1 MSPFVILFIGMVVV
15 VGGILG
21 LRLHAFL
28 ALVAGALTVALLTP
42 FEARESFHR
51 QQVGVAVRDFDEV
64 NAEMMVNVGK
74 KDGVQVGDQYLV
86 RQKVGRWRWQSGE
99 AMLYIKEVGDSW
111 SKVRIGPDPSK
122 YEHQPTDLA
131 VTVEDELAIRKSAGK
146 SIGERVAQGFGTTS
160 FKIGIII
167 AMAAIIGACLLES
180 GAAQRIVEALMSLF
194 GEKRAAPA
202 FVASGFLLG
211 IPVFFDTVFYLLIPL
226 GKAAR
231 RKTGRNYL
239 LYVLSIVAGGTMAHS
254 LVPPTPGPLAVA
266 GELKVEL
273 GTMIIGGCIVG
284 LITATVGYLFALWI
298 NQRMVIDLPDDA
310 DDKGQVDAEGAGD
323 AIPDPSSLR
332 LPPLWLSL
340 APIILPVVLIAAST
354 VVSMVSKNAAK
365 AGEAVPQWVAS
376 IKPTIDVIG
385 NKNVALILAAA
396 VAMVTL
402 VVYRKLSR
410 KGLAESVQRALM
422 SGGVIILITAAGGA
436 FGGVLRQ
443 TDIAAELE
451 GVTGDSKLLMLPL
464 AFILTTL
471 IRTAQGSATV
481 AMITAAGIVSAF
493 VSPEALGYH
502 PVYIALAIGCGSKPI
517 SWMNDSGFWIISK
530 MSGMTEGQTLRTV
543 TIMSALMGVTGLLA
557 TMLGAMVLP
566 MV

>member
-1 MSPFVILFIGMVVV
+1 MSPFVILLIGMIVV

-28 ALVAGALTVALLTP
+28 ALIAGALTVALLTP
-42 FEARESFHR
+42 FEARESYHL
-51 QQVGVAVRDFDEV
+51 QKVGYEVRGFDADD
-64 NAEMMVNVGK
+64 AEMEINLGASS
-74 KDGVQVGDQYLV
+74 GVQVGDRFLV
-86 RQKVGRWRWQSGE
+86 RQRTGRWEWQSGE
-99 AMLYIKEVGDSW
+99 IMLHVKEVGKTW

-122 YEHQPTDLA
+122 YEPKESDRAISVAEA
-131 VTVEDELAIRKSAGK
+131 VAIKKAAGK
-146 SIGERVAQGFGTTS
+146 SIGERVAEGFGSTS
-160 FKIGIII
+160 LKIGIII

-180 GAAQRIVEALMSLF
+180 GAAQRIVEALMGLF

-273 GTMIIGGCIVG
+273 GTMIIGGCAVG
-284 LITATVGYLFALWI
+284 LVTATVGYLFALWI
-298 NQRMVIDLPDDA
+298 NQRMVLELPDDVEEQPTTDETSQA
-310 DDKGQVDAEGAGD
+310 DDAPPAE
-323 AIPDPSSLR
+323 PRR

-340 APIILPVVLIAAST
+340 APIILPVILIAAST
-354 VVSMVSKNAAK
+354 VVSMASKSAAK
-365 AGEAVPQWVAS
+365 AGEAAPDWVTA
-376 IKPTIDVIG
+376 ITPTIDVIG

-402 VVYRKLSR
+402 IIYRKLSR

-464 AFILTTL
+464 AFLLTTL

-543 TIMSALMGVTGLLA
+543 TIMSALMGVTGLLM